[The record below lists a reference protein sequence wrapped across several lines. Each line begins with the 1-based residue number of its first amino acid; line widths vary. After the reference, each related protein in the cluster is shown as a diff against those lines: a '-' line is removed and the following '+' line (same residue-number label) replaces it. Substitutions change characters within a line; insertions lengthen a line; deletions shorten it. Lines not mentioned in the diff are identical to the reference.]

1 MLLWWYKR
9 NRIQLNAEHESYWS
23 SFLSY
28 FLVQVINAISCGFRS
43 RNWTEHHVTVQYFH
57 REICKKKV
65 YVYYVSFY
73 PLMMCK
79 MQTTRSSND
88 MVHRVLSLSLS
99 IFTFHWKWFGN
110 ANKIFGYSFDTS
122 LFKINVNSDDLI
134 RFKSASVAQLTNPFD
149 GHLHDINKGDCFVSR
164 TKSWIF
170 IQFLAFFADDLIRLT
185 FHALGLKS
193 ASDWWC
199 QWKHLTKN
207 SQQK

>member
-1 MLLWWYKR
+1 MFITYHFIRLWCVKCRRLGHRTTW
-9 NRIQLNAEHESYWS
+9 
-23 SFLSY
+23 F
-28 FLVQVINAISCGFRS
+28 
-43 RNWTEHHVTVQYFH
+43 TEF
-57 REICKKKV
+57 
-65 YVYYVSFY
+65 S
-73 PLMMCK
+73 P
-79 MQTTRSSND
+79 
-88 MVHRVLSLSLS
+88 SLSLS